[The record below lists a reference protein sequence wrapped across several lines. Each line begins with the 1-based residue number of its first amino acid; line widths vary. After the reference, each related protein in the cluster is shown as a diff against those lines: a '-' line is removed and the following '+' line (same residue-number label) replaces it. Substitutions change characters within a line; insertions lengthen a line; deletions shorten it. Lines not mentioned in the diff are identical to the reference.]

1 MDESSRATA
10 LAVPPDLESLPSRPP
25 RLYTPVPV
33 ALPMPARK
41 SQPSGYLPTLD
52 GWRAVAVAMVIVS
65 HAVHPED
72 HWVGRLGPFGVSIF
86 FGISGYLICSRLLD
100 ERERRG
106 RIDLGGFYVRRC
118 FRILPAAWAYLAAAG
133 LLAAVGVLAVDFRQF
148 VGSVLVCRNYFPLE
162 TTTGDWYTR
171 HFWSLAVEEHFYLL
185 FPLLLAACGP
195 KRALYVVPALA
206 LAVAGWR
213 AADYRLHLLTDL
225 VPGLYPQFRT
235 DTCADGLL
243 CGCWAALLVRHYR
256 IAPGNRAVRAVG
268 IVSLVLVAAAVIGV
282 APLPGVLL
290 ALLIPWML
298 AGTVLQPAGTL
309 GGVLE
314 SAPLRWVGRLSYS
327 LYLWQE
333 LFFVKR
339 PANLAPALT
348 PWQSWPWNVAGL
360 LACATLSYYLLERPL
375 TRLGH
380 RLATPA
386 TPGRT

>member
-1 MDESSRATA
+1 MDETSRATA
-10 LAVPPDLESLPSRPP
+10 VADFPDAETLPAPPP
-25 RLYTPVPV
+25 RRHTPVP
-33 ALPMPARK
+33 AAQPIPEQKPR
-41 SQPSGYLPTLD
+41 PSGYLPTLD
-52 GWRAVAVAMVIVS
+52 GWRAIAVGLVIVS

-86 FGISGYLICSRLLD
+86 FGISGFLICSRLLD

-118 FRILPAAWAYLAAAG
+118 FRILPAAWAYLATAG
-133 LLAAVGVLAVDFRQF
+133 LFAAVGVLTVDPRQF
-148 VGSVLVCRNYFPLE
+148 VGCVLVCRNYFPLE

-171 HFWSLAVEEHFYLL
+171 HFWSLAVEEHFYFL

-195 KRALYVVPALA
+195 KRARYLVPALA

-213 AADYRLHLLTDL
+213 AVDFRWRWLTDL
-225 VPGLYPQFRT
+225 APGLYPQFRT
-235 DTCADGLL
+235 DTCMDGLM
-243 CGCWAALLVRHYR
+243 CGCWVALLVHHYR
-256 IAPGNRAVRAVG
+256 VIPGIRVMGSFSLAAVAVAVVGVVPVPG
-268 IVSLVLVAAAVIGV
+268 IV
-282 APLPGVLL
+282 L
-290 ALLIPWML
+290 ALFIPWML
-298 AGTVLQPAGTL
+298 AGTVLRPAGAL
-309 GGVLE
+309 GRVLE

-339 PANLAPALT
+339 PANLAAGLT
-348 PWQSWPWNVAGL
+348 PLQSWPWNVLGL
-360 LACATLSYYLLERPL
+360 LACATVSYYLLERPL
-375 TRLGH
+375 MRLGH